1 MTTGR
6 INQVTTLHW
15 DGESLTT
22 RQKSGK
28 KIYPTIFP
36 CVDPPAPALSVFH
49 GYLPEEPREFFR
61 LERNVNRTRS
71 LVRSRSETS
80 DLNSSADRS
89 ILPSSLCIVFCY
101 MLPEADVGITLTCGP
116 WHHFKSRKCFN
127 ILIEF
132 SKYQNVLTF

>member
-22 RQKSGK
+22 RGKNLAK

-49 GYLPEEPREFFR
+49 GYLPEEPREFFH
-61 LERNVNRTRS
+61 LERNVNRTSS

-80 DLNSSADRS
+80 DLNSSADPS
-89 ILPSSLCIVFCY
+89 I
-101 MLPEADVGITLTCGP
+101 
-116 WHHFKSRKCFN
+116 
-127 ILIEF
+127 
-132 SKYQNVLTF
+132 